1 VNLVI
6 LAEKPVS
13 AMADTCGS
21 VEGNKA
27 RQ

>member
-1 VNLVI
+1 VI